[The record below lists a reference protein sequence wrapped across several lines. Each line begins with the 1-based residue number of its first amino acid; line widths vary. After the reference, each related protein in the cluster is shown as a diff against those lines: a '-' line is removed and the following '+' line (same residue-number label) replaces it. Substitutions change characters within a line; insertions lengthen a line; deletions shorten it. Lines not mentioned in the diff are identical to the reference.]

1 MFIKRKKESLM
12 SNDEKLRDR
21 EGSEF
26 VERRKKVDWVV
37 RMATI
42 LSVLSWVVASAVL
55 FVLDRASPEK
65 EHMFTRM
72 FGVTVRG
79 YWETPLLSIALILL
93 IGSLGICIFAF
104 IFNMLRMKRKTD
116 KYKKSI
122 LIIGSLTIL
131 GIVFFIIRFG
141 ILL

>member
-1 MFIKRKKESLM
+1 M
-12 SNDEKLRDR
+12 SDDEKLRER

-42 LSVLSWVVASAVL
+42 LSVLSWTVAIAVL
-55 FVLDRASPEK
+55 FVLDKAQPEK

-72 FGVTVRG
+72 FGIAVRG
-79 YWETPLLSIALILL
+79 YWETPLLSVALILL
-93 IGSLGICIFAF
+93 IGSLCICIFAF

-131 GIVFFIIRFG
+131 GIVFFIFRFG
-141 ILL
+141 LLL